1 MIRALALACALAI
14 SACAST
20 AVAEPAPERVPVDQ
34 RVPLDLRRT
43 TLVVRDIERSLA
55 FYQAI
60 GLVPIYDNVIRTP
73 REATSDEEAERS
85 LRLGFLRAND
95 DDIGIH
101 GLMDYTKPEREPRPE
116 RAPDDNILH
125 PGDIVLVFN
134 VENQEEVF
142 ARAIASPGV
151 RVGETPHVVTYPG
164 YDGTSVIRVNFSS
177 VYDPDGHYVE
187 LNQVL
192 SDLPVGE

>member
-1 MIRALALACALAI
+1 MIRALAVALAV

-20 AVAEPAPERVPVDQ
+20 AIAEPPLDRVPADQ
-34 RVPLDLRRT
+34 RVPLDFRRT
-43 TLVVRDIERSLA
+43 TLVVRDMEASLA
-55 FYQAI
+55 FYRAI

-73 REATSDEEAERS
+73 RDAPTDEAAERS
-85 LRLGFLRAND
+85 LRLVFLRAND
-95 DDIGIH
+95 DYIGII
-101 GLMDYTKPEREPRPE
+101 GLMEYAKPEREARPA
-116 RAPDDNILH
+116 RAEDDRILH
-125 PGDIVLVFN
+125 PGDVVLVFN

-142 ARAIASPGV
+142 ARAVASPGV

-177 VYDPDGHYVE
+177 VYDPDGHYIE

-192 SDLPVGE
+192 TDLPVGD

>member
-1 MIRALALACALAI
+1 MIRALLLASALAI
-14 SACAST
+14 TACAST
-20 AVAEPAPERVPVDQ
+20 VAAEPSPDRVPADQ

-43 TLVVRDIERSLA
+43 TLVVRDMEASLA
-55 FYQAI
+55 FYRAI

-73 REATSDEEAERS
+73 RDAPTDEAAERS
-85 LRLGFLRAND
+85 LRLVFLRAND
-95 DDIGIH
+95 DYIGIL
-101 GLMDYTKPEREPRPE
+101 GLMEYTKPEREPRPE
-116 RAPDDNILH
+116 RAPDDNVLH

-134 VENQEEVF
+134 VENQDEVF
-142 ARAIASPGV
+142 ARAVASPGV

>member
-1 MIRALALACALAI
+1 MIRALAVAAALAI
-14 SACAST
+14 SACATT
-20 AVAEPAPERVPVDQ
+20 AIAEPAPDRVPAEQ

-43 TLVVRDIERSLA
+43 TLVVRDIEKSLA

-73 REATSDEEAERS
+73 REATTDEEAERS
-85 LRLGFLRAND
+85 LRLVFLRAND
-95 DDIGIH
+95 DYIGIL
-101 GLMDYTKPEREPRPE
+101 GLMQYTKPEREPRPE

-164 YDGTSVIRVNFSS
+164 YDGASVIRVNFSS

>member
-1 MIRALALACALAI
+1 MIRALMLALVVAT
-14 SACAST
+14 SACGAG
-20 AVAEPAPERVPVDQ
+20 AIAAPAPERVSADQ

-43 TLVVRDIERSLA
+43 TLVVRDIEASLA
-55 FYQAI
+55 FYRAI

-73 REATSDEEAERS
+73 RDAKNDESAEQS
-85 LRLGFLRAND
+85 LRLVFLRAND
-95 DDIGIH
+95 DYIGIL
-101 GLMDYTKPEREPRPE
+101 GLMEYTRPERQPRPK
-116 RAPDDNILH
+116 RAPDDNLLN

-134 VENQEEVF
+134 VGNQEEVF
-142 ARAIASPGV
+142 ARAVASPGV

-164 YDGTSVIRVNFSS
+164 YDGTSVIRVSFSS

-192 SDLPVGE
+192 TDLPVGE